1 MRFRGNSD
9 GDRVQTG
16 HRNSS
21 AQQSFQRPSLP
32 QGAVHRARR
41 FSSDPAVVRRPERY
55 VVVETRGVPSTD
67 AAVRE
72 LRRARY
78 ALYACAFLFV
88 ATMSGSAAFL
98 YGKMGAQ
105 TRISQQVSILPP
117 DEIERGN
124 FASTSVRAKDG
135 DPEPAPVREL
145 SPRRDAVAPAEII
158 ARSFS
163 TLETRTRQATSTA
176 RTDRI
181 ASASPQDAI
190 APRVTPRPQAVTPQR
205 NSASREAKTVLVDFE
220 SAPFPYNGNMPNSE
234 RRFLDRGE
242 GANRGHTNFRG
253 RVLKA
258 SEVFNDR
265 RALLH
270 IPQGFDPNKPG
281 VIVVFFHGHGAN
293 LSDDVRDRQQVPEQ
307 ISASGVNAV
316 MVAPQF
322 AVNAADSSAGKF
334 WEKDGFK
341 RFMDESAKQF
351 AKLSGDPRAARA
363 FAKMPIVIVAYSGG
377 FGPTLS
383 VLDRGGVNQRIRGIV
398 LLDALYAGMDKF
410 ADWIA
415 SNRSAFFVSSY
426 TPHTRG
432 RNVELERLL
441 DDKSISYSAE
451 LKPNRMPGSVTFL
464 PAGDISHR
472 DFVSHAWADFPIKDI
487 LARLDDVGQ
496 NAANSADAN
505 SRFFVARR

>member
-1 MRFRGNSD
+1 M
-9 GDRVQTG
+9 QTG
-16 HRNSS
+16 HRNSP
-21 AQQSFQRPSLP
+21 AQQSFQRPALP
-32 QGAVHRARR
+32 SGAVQRSRR
-41 FSSDPAVVRRPERY
+41 FNADPALVRRPERY
-55 VVVETRGVPSTD
+55 VVVDARESRATD
-67 AAVRE
+67 DAVLE

-78 ALYACAFLFV
+78 ALYACAFLFI
-88 ATMSGSAAFL
+88 ATMFGSAAFL
-98 YGKMGAQ
+98 YGKLGAQ
-105 TRISQQVSILPP
+105 LRSGQQISAVPF
-117 DEIERGN
+117 DETARNN
-124 FASTSVRAKDG
+124 FTSMSVRAKDG
-135 DPEPAPVREL
+135 EL
-145 SPRRDAVAPAEII
+145 PPPRISPSRDNSIPPAEII

-163 TLETRTRQATSTA
+163 ALESKVKQASSTP
-176 RTDRI
+176 RSDRI
-181 ASASPQDAI
+181 ASAAPGDVMPQAL
-190 APRVTPRPQAVTPQR
+190 PQVTPRPQPQSQPVALPR
-205 NSASREAKTVLVDFE
+205 VPVSREARTALLDFDT
-220 SAPFPYNGNMPNSE
+220 APFPYNGNMPNSE
-234 RRFLDRGE
+234 KRFLDRGE

-253 RVLKA
+253 RVLKEA
-258 SEVFNDR
+258 DVFNDR

-270 IPQGFDPNKPG
+270 IPQGFDANKPG

-293 LSDDVRDRQQVPEQ
+293 IADDVRDRQQVPEQ

-341 RFMDESAKQF
+341 RFMDEAATKF
-351 AKLSGDPRAARA
+351 AKLNGDPRSARA

-398 LLDALYAGMDKF
+398 LLDALYTGMDKF

-415 SNRSAFFVSSY
+415 TNRSAFFVSSY

-451 LKPNRMPGSVTFL
+451 LKPNRLPGSVTFL

-472 DFVSHAWADFPIKDI
+472 DFVNHAWADFPIKDI
-487 LARLDDVGQ
+487 LSRLDDAGP
-496 NAANSADAN
+496 NAANAAESN
-505 SRFFVARR
+505 SRIFVARR